1 MPYFGPQVTKL
12 CDFFANMVIFHVLI
26 GFIMTNSVMEWKLD
40 VQILN
45 NHEKPMGVNLIPK
58 PDIKNCHIFG
68 HR

>member
-1 MPYFGPQVTKL
+1 MPYFGPQVTNL
-12 CDFFANMVIFHVLI
+12 CDFHCQQGHFHVLI

-45 NHEKPMGVNLIPK
+45 NHEKPMGENLVPK
-58 PDIKNCHIFG
+58 PDIKNYHIFG

>member
-1 MPYFGPQVTKL
+1 MPYFGPQLTKL
-12 CDFFANMVIFHVLI
+12 CDFYANMVIFHVLI

-40 VQILN
+40 VQISN
-45 NHEKPMGVNLIPK
+45 NHEKPMGQNLVLK

>member
-12 CDFFANMVIFHVLI
+12 RDFFANMVILHLLT
-26 GFIMTNSVMEWKLD
+26 GFMMTASVMDWILY

-45 NHEKPMGVNLIPK
+45 NHDKPMGKNLVPK
-58 PDIKNCHIFG
+58 PDIKNYHIFG